1 MQFKRVGIVDEPLEV
16 RLKPGIH
23 GLDLMITASN
33 VSDVMVTRSGSVILK
48 VKNKM

>member
-23 GLDLMITASN
+23 GLDY
-33 VSDVMVTRSGSVILK
+33 R
-48 VKNKM
+48 VKRERCNGYEVRQRYFKSEE